1 MSVKL
6 SASSLVPP
14 GLVVDRVER
23 RENVTV
29 VTTHGAAPSCI
40 CPSCGQASRRVHSR
54 YMRRVQDLP
63 TGGHQVLLQLVAR
76 RFVCGAVGCRRKIFA
91 ERFGAGIVEAFA
103 RRTGRLETLVH
114 HLGLALGGRPASVF
128 ARRLQMPVSNDTV
141 LRTVRRRHADRRE
154 PAPVQVVGIDDWAF
168 RKRHR
173 YGTIVCDL
181 ARHQVVALLPDREI
195 ATVAAWLNAHPGI
208 RIVARDR
215 GGGYGEAAAR
225 ARPGAVQVADRRHLM
240 ENASAAF
247 LDAVRRS
254 MRAIR
259 NALGVTTIDPSLL
272 TAAERLQY
280 DGYLRREDAAA
291 AIRALAADG
300 VPIKEIVRRTGCSR
314 QIIRRVVR
322 GVPTDVFRVRES
334 SLEAFL
340 PALDAQW
347 AAGCRNGAE
356 LWRRLRSRGFQGA
369 LRVVTEWAT
378 RRRRADQL
386 TETAL
391 WKVPSARTI
400 ARLMTVA
407 RDHLT
412 KAETLIVATIEAGVP
427 ALVEVHARLAEFHR
441 MIRQR
446 SSRDLDRWIATAAS
460 GLFAAFARGIQAD
473 IRAVRAAIEL
483 PWSNGQTEGQIN
495 RLKLVKRQMYGRA
508 KLDLL
513 EARLVGA
520 T

>member
-1 MSVKL
+1 ML
-6 SASSLVPP
+6 
-14 GLVVDRVER
+14 GDD
-23 RENVTV
+23 
-29 VTTHGAAPSCI
+29 AAVL
-40 CPSCGQASRRVHSR
+40 A
-54 YMRRVQDLP
+54 DLD
-63 TGGHQVLLQLVAR
+63 
-76 RFVCGAVGCRRKIFA
+76 AVGPRVA
-91 ERFGAGIVEAFA
+91 AGILEAFA

-128 ARRLQMPVSNDTV
+128 ARRLQVPLSNDTV
-141 LRTVRRRHADRRE
+141 LRTVRRRRACRRD
-154 PAPVQVVGIDDWAF
+154 PPPVQVVGIDDWAF

-208 RIVARDR
+208 QIVGRDR
-215 GGGYGEAAAR
+215 GGGGYGEAVAR
-225 ARPGAVQVADRRHLM
+225 ALPGAVQVADRWHLM

-254 MRAIR
+254 MTAIR
-259 NALGVTTIDPSLL
+259 GALGVTTIDPGLL

-280 DGYLRREDAAA
+280 EGYLRREDAAA

-314 QIIRRVVR
+314 QIVRRVVR
-322 GVPTDVFRVRES
+322 GASTDVFRVREN

-356 LWRRLRSRGFQGA
+356 LWRRVRSLGFQGA

-391 WKVPSARTI
+391 RKVPSARTI

-473 IRAVRAAIEL
+473 I
-483 PWSNGQTEGQIN
+483 SC
-495 RLKLVKRQMYGRA
+495 
-508 KLDLL
+508 D
-513 EARLVGA
+513 EARSDEGDLRQAARTKPRGGVSAAPPLLMPTPRRGVRGGPGRTRTCNQA
-520 T
+520 VMSRRL